1 MDHLDAEKMKAVER
15 YMLGDLAVSEV
26 EDFERHFFDCPQCS
40 EELRALTVFQE
51 NARAVFAEQV
61 LAPVPTP
68 VTVPESAARVPQGA
82 SGWWRWFSPQWLSS
96 ATAATACAAL
106 LVGVF
111 SGYLAFRSRD
121 EVQAVSTFPL
131 YAQARGEETVVAP
144 AAGSRFYTL
153 YLDRTWDGDYPS
165 YEAVLRD
172 ASGREKFT
180 IPVKPGAAGD
190 AIHVLI
196 PTRQLGAGKYV
207 LVIEAAAGAGKAELA
222 RFPFTLRF
230 Q

>member
-1 MDHLDAEKMKAVER
+1 MDHLDAEQMKAVER

-26 EDFERHFFDCPQCS
+26 EEFERHFFDCPQCS
-40 EELRALTVFQE
+40 EELRALTIFQE
-51 NARAVFAEQV
+51 NARAIFAGQDP
-61 LAPVPTP
+61 APIPASA
-68 VTVPESAARVPQGA
+68 TVPESAA
-82 SGWWRWFSPQWLSS
+82 GWWRGFSPLWFSS
-96 ATAATACAAL
+96 AIAAAL
-106 LVGVF
+106 VLGIF
-111 SGYLAFRSRD
+111 AGYAAFASR
-121 EVQAVSTFPL
+121 ENVQAVAAYPL